1 MDMTNEKMSAKEF
14 FAKKW
19 IDLERK
25 AKKGEFNKRQ
35 REKQK
40 LYEQQCMSQP
50 KNQIDPITF
59 LSLQFERL
67 KIET

>member
-19 IDLERK
+19 IELERK
-25 AKKGEFNKRQ
+25 AKEGEINKRR

-40 LYEQQCMSQP
+40 QYEQKCMCYSNQP
-50 KNQIDPITF
+50 MDTIKWLIVK
-59 LSLQFERL
+59 FEKL

>member
-1 MDMTNEKMSAKEF
+1 MKKMSAKEF
-14 FAKKW
+14 FDQKW

-25 AKKGEFNKRQ
+25 ARKGEINKRR

-40 LYEQQCMSQP
+40 RYEQQCMSQP
-50 KNQIDPITF
+50 MDTIKWLIVK
-59 LSLQFERL
+59 FERL